1 VKNAEA
7 KSALRV
13 IDAGRLH
20 CVLEPGDWEFP
31 AHYAADIQRHW
42 REKTKS
48 NPSLYDGRVLLARR
62 VEQIAAPEGGRS
74 FSIGFFETRFS
85 NFLAWRDFGFPDE
98 TVFNCFAM
106 AALRSADGGY
116 LLGEMSAQHSSP
128 GAIYFPAGTPD
139 LLDVREDGTVDLEG
153 SAARELLE
161 ETGLSVADA
170 RLEPGWTVV
179 FERQYVACLKTIA
192 SPESS
197 TALLARARAHL
208 EREEAPELAA
218 VHMAMRSEDLSHPR
232 LAIFVR
238 AFLEARVS

>member
-1 VKNAEA
+1 VKTAEA
-7 KSALRV
+7 KSVPRV
-13 IDAGRLH
+13 IDAVRLQ
-20 CVLEPGDWEFP
+20 CVLEPAHWEFP
-31 AHYAADIQRHW
+31 ARYAADIEKHW

-48 NPSLYDGRVLLARR
+48 NPALYDGRVLLARR
-62 VEQIAAPEGGRS
+62 VEQIAAEDGGRA

-116 LLGEMSAQHSSP
+116 LLGEMSALHSSP

-139 LLDVREDGTVDLEG
+139 RLDVREDGSVDLEG

-161 ETGLSVADA
+161 ETGLSAADA

-179 FERQYVACLKTIA
+179 FERQYIACLKTMA
-192 SPESS
+192 SAESS
-197 TALLARARAHL
+197 KALLARARAHL
-208 EREEAPELAA
+208 EREDEPELAA
-218 VHMAMRSEDLSHPR
+218 VHMASRREDLSHPR
-232 LAIFVR
+232 LASFVR
-238 AFLEARVS
+238 AFLEARVG